1 MQDKIILLSSRQ
13 GVEPG
18 QASRSNLLLPL
29 TPLLGREPEV
39 QAACALLRRPE
50 VRLLTLTGTGGIGKT
65 RLGLQVATKL
75 DEDFADGVSFVA
87 LAPTS
92 NPDLVMSTIAGVLE
106 LKEAGEQP
114 LLEQLKA
121 FLRDKC
127 LLLLLDNFE
136 QVVVAAPGLSALL
149 TDCPQL
155 KMLVTSRAALHI
167 QGEYEFPVPPLAV
180 PDLKRLPSPD
190 MLPQYAALALFI
202 QRARAIKPDFQLTK
216 ANAGAIAEICV
227 RLDGLP
233 LAIELA
239 AARIK
244 LLPPQA
250 LLRRL
255 SHRLEVLTG
264 GAQDLPD
271 RQQTLRNTL
280 AWSYDLL
287 TEQEQR
293 LFRWL
298 SIFVGGCTLEAIE
311 SVCHG
316 AGHEKIDVL
325 DTVASLIDKSLLH
338 QAEQETGEGDEPR
351 LVLLETIR
359 KYGLERLE
367 VSGEMTLTRQ
377 THAGYYL
384 VLAEEA
390 EPELDGPNQVSWLER
405 LEREHDNL
413 RAAMQWSL
421 ERREAGHGME
431 MALRLGG
438 ALEPFWHVRGNWNE
452 GQAFLERILTAS
464 EGIST
469 FMRAKALR
477 VAAHLASNQGD
488 YNRTETLA
496 KKSLTM
502 PGAQRQSRDGVLPQF
517 VGACSLGER

>member
-39 QAACALLRRPE
+39 QATCTLLRRPE

-75 DEDFADGVSFVA
+75 GEDFADGVSFVA
-87 LAPTS
+87 LAPIS

-244 LLPPQA
+244 VLP
-250 LLRRL
+250 
-255 SHRLEVLTG
+255 G

-338 QAEQETGEGDEPR
+338 QAEQGTGEGDEPR

-359 KYGLERLE
+359 EFGLEALSGKGEIE
-367 VSGEMTLTRQ
+367 VTRYA
-377 THAGYYL
+377 HAQYYL
-384 VLAEEA
+384 ALAEEA
-390 EPELDGPNQVSWLER
+390 EQELDGPKQV
-405 LEREHDNL
+405 
-413 RAAMQWSL
+413 M
-421 ERREAGHGME
+421 
-431 MALRLGG
+431 LRLT
-438 ALEPFWHVRGNWNE
+438 R
-452 GQAFLERILTAS
+452 
-464 EGIST
+464 
-469 FMRAKALR
+469 LR
-477 VAAHLASNQGD
+477 RVQ
-488 YNRTETLA
+488 
-496 KKSLTM
+496 K
-502 PGAQRQSRDGVLPQF
+502 
-517 VGACSLGER
+517 LGR